1 MSKGWVGIDLDGT
14 LAKYDT
20 WHGIDHIGEPISY
33 MLGYVSYL
41 IAHGIEVK
49 IVTARVQEGPEAIKV
64 VKDWCKKYIGLEL
77 DVTDKKDIS
86 MVLLVDDRVA
96 NVNCDTCMEK
106 YNVLSVSSDV
116 ENHWKGSKAP
126 PLEFAK

>member
-1 MSKGWVGIDLDGT
+1 MSRGWVGIDLDGT

-20 WHGIDHIGEPISY
+20 WHGIDHIGEPIPY

-49 IVTARVQEGPEAIKV
+49 IVTARVQEGPGAIKV

-77 DVTDKKDIS
+77 DVTDKKDMS

-96 NVNCDTCMEK
+96 NVNCATCMEN
-106 YNVLSVSSDV
+106 YNVLSVSHDV
-116 ENHWKGSKAP
+116 ESHWKGSKAP